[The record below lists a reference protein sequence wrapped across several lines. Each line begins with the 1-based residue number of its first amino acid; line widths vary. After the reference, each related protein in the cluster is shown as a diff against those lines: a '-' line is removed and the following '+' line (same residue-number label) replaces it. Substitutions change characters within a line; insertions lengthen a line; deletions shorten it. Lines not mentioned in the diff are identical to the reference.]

1 MCANSQCVVIVISDN
16 KVQISDSKL
25 SDQSPII
32 RIDKARWEAMPP
44 SYWFLADGDWYL
56 FRDPE
61 NRLSP
66 ALQFNQGEYGAL
78 LEEVTKNAG
87 IAMA

>member
-1 MCANSQCVVIVISDN
+1 M
-16 KVQISDSKL
+16 L
-25 SDQSPII
+25 
-32 RIDKARWEAMPP
+32 P

-78 LEEVTKNAG
+78 LEEVTKNAS